1 MKRPDHREAVEADF
15 KGRRFEG
22 SFTTSSGMV
31 HVISLSG
38 RKSAQL
44 TGAPPAVLA
53 RTLLLEIISD
63 INITI
68 GLFVSRLGE
77 NRKGDYRVSRYRAP
91 SRVTGPGV
99 LRQR

>member
-1 MKRPDHREAVEADF
+1 MKRPDQREAVEVDY

-38 RKSAQL
+38 RKSTQL

-53 RTLLLEIISD
+53 RTLLL
-63 INITI
+63 
-68 GLFVSRLGE
+68 
-77 NRKGDYRVSRYRAP
+77 
-91 SRVTGPGV
+91 
-99 LRQR
+99 

>member
-1 MKRPDHREAVEADF
+1 MKRPDQREAVEVDY

-38 RKSAQL
+38 RKSTQL

-53 RTLLLEIISD
+53 RTLLLEIVSD
-63 INITI
+63 ADAA
-68 GLFVSRLGE
+68 GRL
-77 NRKGDYRVSRYRAP
+77 R
-91 SRVTGPGV
+91 
-99 LRQR
+99 

>member
-22 SFTTSSGMV
+22 SLTTSSGMV
-31 HVISLSG
+31 NVISLSG

-44 TGAPPAVLA
+44 TGAPPEVQA

-63 INITI
+63 ADAA
-68 GLFVSRLGE
+68 G
-77 NRKGDYRVSRYRAP
+77 K
-91 SRVTGPGV
+91 
-99 LRQR
+99 LRW